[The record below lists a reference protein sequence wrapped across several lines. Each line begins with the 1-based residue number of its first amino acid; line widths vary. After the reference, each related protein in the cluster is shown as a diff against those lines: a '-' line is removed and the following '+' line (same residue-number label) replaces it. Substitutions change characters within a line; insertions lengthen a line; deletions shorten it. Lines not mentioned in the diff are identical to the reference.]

1 MKTEGVNGRHFAARA
16 AWPLWALGILAAV
29 TIVFLDVL
37 DRSRIHSVNDTQPVG
52 IVLGISFST
61 LGALIVA
68 RRPDNRIGW
77 IYLLIGVLTA
87 LQAVTIAY
95 YARGVVDPGLPGARW
110 SAWASTWLT
119 FLVFPTG
126 LALFAFLLFP
136 SGRLPSPRWRP
147 LGWLAVAYAAVAMLF
162 AAFQKGTINVGSGL
176 PPTENPVG
184 VSLLGTSSNVVT
196 SASYLVGITIIAGVI
211 GGLLRR
217 GVTSSDV
224 RERQQI
230 KLLAYSA
237 AVTIVALVVL
247 TAAYLAGSGVSDT
260 FWNMPIVIGFGV
272 AVPVACGAAIL
283 RHGLYEID
291 RLISRTVT
299 YAVLTGVLVAVFTGV
314 VLLATQVLPFT
325 SSVGVAASTLT
336 AAALFN
342 PLRRR
347 IQRIVDRRFNR
358 AQYDAQATVAAF
370 GTRLRDAI
378 DGESIGGELLD
389 AVDRALAPAQASI
402 WITWRDRTE

>member
-1 MKTEGVNGRHFAARA
+1 MKTAGMTGRSHTAWI
-16 AWPLWALGILAAV
+16 AWPLWTLGVLAALA
-29 TIVFLDVL
+29 IVVLDVL
-37 DRSRIHSVNDTQPVG
+37 DRSRIHSLNDAQPVG

-87 LQAVTIAY
+87 LQSLTIVY
-95 YARGVVDPGLPGARW
+95 YARGVVDPGLRGAQW

-119 FLVFPTG
+119 YLVFPTG

-136 SGRLPSPRWRP
+136 SGRLPSRRWRP
-147 LGWLAVAYAAVAMLF
+147 VAWLAVGYTLVAILLS
-162 AAFQKGTINVGSGL
+162 AFQEGAISVGSGL
-176 PPTENPVG
+176 PPTENPVRM
-184 VSLLGTSSNVVT
+184 SLTGASSNT
-196 SASYLVGITIIAGVI
+196 ITTASYLVGMTIIAGVI

-217 GVTSSDV
+217 GLKSSDV

-237 AVTIVALVVL
+237 AVTIVALVAL
-247 TAAYLAGSGVSDT
+247 TAAYLAGSGLSDT
-260 FWNMPIVIGFGV
+260 FWNLPIVIGFGI
-272 AVPVACGAAIL
+272 AVPVACGVAIF

-299 YAVLTGVLVAVFTGV
+299 YSVLTGVLVAVFTGV

-347 IQRIVDRRFNR
+347 IQRLVDRRFNR

-370 GTRLRDAI
+370 GSRLRNALD
-378 DGESIGGELLD
+378 DDTVGGELLG
-389 AVDRALAPAQASI
+389 AVERALAPTHASI
-402 WITWRDRTE
+402 WIKPARSRS